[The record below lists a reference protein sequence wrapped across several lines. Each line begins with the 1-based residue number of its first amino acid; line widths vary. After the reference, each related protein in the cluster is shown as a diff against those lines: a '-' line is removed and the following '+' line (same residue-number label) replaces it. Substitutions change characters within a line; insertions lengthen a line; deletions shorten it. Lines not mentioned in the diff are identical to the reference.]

1 VKPRTL
7 LLVTYHFPPSAAS
20 GSFRLLGFARHLLTN
35 GWRMVVVAPPSLP
48 FEPVDEMLRRKVPP
62 DTMMVPVPYPRGNR
76 LTRRLAPNG
85 IWVLPAFRAA
95 ARVIRA
101 ERPDALLT
109 SSPPHTVHLLGHWI
123 KTRFG
128 LPWVADYRDPWVYGR
143 GGPKPTTWH
152 ARWEGFKEKKV
163 LQSADGIVVNTPLA
177 QEALLQELP
186 CIGDK
191 TIAITN
197 GFDPED
203 FIAES
208 AIEATSPSL
217 TMLHSGELYSGRD
230 PRSFFDA
237 LVGLNV
243 PLNVPPFKVTFLGQ
257 SSDPRYDWPGEV
269 RRRGVEKMVQFKGH
283 VSYSEALTNMKSA
296 DILLLLDS
304 PGRRVGIPA
313 KLFEYFGAGRP
324 ILALAEPSG
333 DVGWALRRS
342 GVLHRI
348 ALPTDAGQIRQAL
361 NELIQDVSLNKNLAT
376 RMESKEFT
384 RAHMAAQLAGFLD
397 KWTQPR

>member
-20 GSFRLLGFARHLLTN
+20 GSFRLLGFARHLLAH
-35 GWRMVVVAPPSLP
+35 GWRMVVVAPPKMP
-48 FEPVDEMLRRKVPP
+48 FEPFDEMLSRKVPP
-62 DTMMVPVPYPRGNR
+62 ETIIYPVPYPKGNC

-85 IWVLPAFRAA
+85 IWVLPAFQAATRA
-95 ARVIRA
+95 IRA

-109 SSPPHTVHLLGHWI
+109 SSPPHTVHLLGRLI
-123 KTRFG
+123 KARFG
-128 LPWVADYRDPWVYGR
+128 LPWIVDYRDPWVYGR
-143 GGPKPTTWH
+143 GGSKPTTGQG
-152 ARWEGFKEKKV
+152 RWESFKEKKV

-177 QEALLQELP
+177 KEALLGEVP
-186 CIGDK
+186 RIADK

-203 FIAES
+203 FIAEN
-208 AIEATSPSL
+208 APEATSPSL

-230 PRSFFDA
+230 PRPFFDA

-243 PLNVPPFKVTFLGQ
+243 PPDLPPFKVTFLGQ

-283 VSYSEALTNMKSA
+283 VPYSEALTNMKSA

-342 GVLHRI
+342 GVLHRM
-348 ALPTDAGQIRQAL
+348 ALPTDAGQIRRAL
-361 NELIQDVSLNKNLAT
+361 NELIHEVSLSKNVAIQH
-376 RMESKEFT
+376 ESQEFT

-397 KWTQPR
+397 KWTKRR